1 MVKIERDTYIL
12 LLSYNPCEIFEYF
25 GVDEMHGLNIK
36 DCQLHVNN
44 TEQAYLAGWCN
55 LIPNKDK
62 HFVFINLS
70 RCNTEI
76 ETFANLM
83 HELMHLAFD
92 HYDDEED
99 IISWAELGALRV
111 YPIVEE
117 YQINL
122 N

>member
-1 MVKIERDTYIL
+1 MVAIQRTRYSL
-12 LLSYNPCEIFEYF
+12 LLSYNPCEIFDYY
-25 GVDEMHGLNIK
+25 GVDEMHGLNK
-36 DCQLHVNN
+36 VDCQLHTNN
-44 TEQAYLAGWCN
+44 TQQAYIAGWCN
-55 LIPNKDK
+55 LIPNKNK

-92 HYDDEED
+92 YYDNEED
-99 IISWAELGALRV
+99 IISWAELEALRV
-111 YPIVEE
+111 YPMVEQ
-117 YQINL
+117 YQVNP